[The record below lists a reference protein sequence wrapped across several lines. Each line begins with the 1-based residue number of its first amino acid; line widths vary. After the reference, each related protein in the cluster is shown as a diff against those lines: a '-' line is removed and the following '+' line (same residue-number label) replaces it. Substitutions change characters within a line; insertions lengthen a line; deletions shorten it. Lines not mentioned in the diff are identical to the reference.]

1 MKSPV
6 LSLERAVASA
16 DLEGAVGMS
25 TLALVHFSR
34 GEYASLNPLL

>member
-6 LSLERAVASA
+6 LSLERAVVSA
-16 DLEGAVGMS
+16 HLEGVVGMS

-34 GEYASLNPLL
+34 GGYASLNPLR